1 MTRQDATAVLS
12 ILKAAFPAAFRDM
25 TLGDAN
31 AMVNLW
37 AEMFADDDPRLV
49 TAAVKSYINDD
60 TQFFPSIGQIKEKM
74 RLICEDGG
82 LSEAAAWALVSRACQ
97 NGLYGSEKEFAKL
110 PTEIQALVGS
120 PSQLR
125 EWAMM
130 DTETLQSVVASNF
143 QRAYRTEIRRKEE
156 MSKLPADVRKL
167 VGQLSD
173 SFLPQKLTEADL
185 SNGENW
191 RMN

>member
-1 MTRQDATAVLS
+1 MTRKDTAGVMS

-25 TLGDAN
+25 TSADAN

-37 AEMFADDDPRLV
+37 TEMFVDDDPRLV

-60 TQFFPSIGQIKEKM
+60 TRFFPSVGQIKAKM
-74 RLICEDGG
+74 RLLCEGDG
-82 LSEAAAWALVSRACQ
+82 LSEAAAWSMVSRACQ

-110 PTEIQALVGS
+110 PPEIQALVGS

-125 EWAMM
+125 DWAMM

-143 QRAYRTEIRRKEE
+143 QRAYRTVTKRKEE
-156 MSKLPADVRKL
+156 LAKLPADVRKL
-167 VGQLSD
+167 VAQIGD
-173 SFLPQKLTEADL
+173 AFAPQQLTEAD
-185 SNGENW
+185 S
-191 RMN
+191 